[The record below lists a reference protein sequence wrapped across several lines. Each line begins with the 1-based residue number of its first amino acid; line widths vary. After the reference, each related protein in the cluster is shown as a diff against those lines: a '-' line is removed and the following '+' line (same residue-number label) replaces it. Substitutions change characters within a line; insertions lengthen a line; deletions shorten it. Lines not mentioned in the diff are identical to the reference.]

1 MNKHKYYALGLLDV
15 NNKKVYDGAIIE
27 FEEEVLD
34 KDYDGRIIGKRT
46 NKNKM
51 TVFFNKEDL
60 CWYASDNHD
69 TRFLKGIK
77 NFKII

>member
-1 MNKHKYYALGLLDV
+1 MFSLRLFMSLGLLLLS
-15 NNKKVYDGAIIE
+15 GCSATSS
-27 FEEEVLD
+27 D
-34 KDYDGRIIGKRT
+34 KDYDGRIIGKST